1 LHPALQQNIQ
11 AYKTGEKI
19 GGKEMKNSLKRL
31 ISVLCIVFML
41 IPMVMINAGAEPA
54 LITKG
59 YNMTVNV
66 GSGST
71 LRFCSTTSTADAYE
85 IGSIPNGA
93 TVYVYG
99 ITTQQYENRTWAKI
113 NYNSRDGWVNYAW
126 LSDPGPAVATVAY
139 NANGG
144 SGAPASTQVTAS
156 NGVASFYLSTVLP
169 TRSGYD
175 FVGWRLENST
185 SYGIDSPGQ
194 HISISV
200 TSSCVLT
207 YYAQWKTAS
216 RQTATVTYNSNGGSG
231 APSSMTVEVV
241 GGESKFQL
249 SSTRPV
255 RSGYTF
261 SGWRL
266 GNVSSNPLRAPG
278 EYVTITNVSASGTIP
293 FYAVWTSSSSAK
305 QTVTIAYNSNGG
317 SGAPS
322 SSAAEIS
329 NGSASFYLSGSTP
342 TRSGY
347 TFTGWKLQNNS
358 TAPLLSPGQYVT
370 ENNVTASATLT
381 YYAQWKTSQTSGLSN
396 FKQKYQYNNNF
407 RDVSSTA
414 WYYKN
419 VAAAY
424 NYGLMVGN
432 SSTIFN
438 VNGNLSVAEA
448 ITMAC
453 RLHSI
458 YYTGSDNFTRTGS
471 TWYQVYV
478 DYAAENGITTHSYSS
493 YTRAVTRA
501 EYAELFANAFPSE
514 ALSPINTINDGAIPD
529 VPASSQYAG
538 EIYKL
543 YRAGV
548 LSGSDKYG
556 TFRPNS
562 SILRVEAAAIVTRMA
577 DTSLRQRYVLEV
589 NKTLLGTVSTL
600 SGDKVEFKNTAGCL
614 EDNYGNTYDN
624 CYSLNGTDF
633 FVSEQNAVVYNIKG
647 KYTHISGTAV
657 ISQRNKTIENN
668 GWVKIYGD
676 NQLLYD
682 SGTMKP
688 GDAPK
693 NFSLDLSSY
702 SQLKIEEYQYY
713 GQKDSYTFLWCEPY
727 LVNLYVW

>member
-1 LHPALQQNIQ
+1 
-11 AYKTGEKI
+11 
-19 GGKEMKNSLKRL
+19 MKNSLKRL
-31 ISVLCIVFML
+31 ISMLCIVFML
-41 IPMVMINAGAEPA
+41 IHMVMINAGAEPA

-200 TSSCVLT
+200 TSSCV
-207 YYAQWKTAS
+207 
-216 RQTATVTYNSNGGSG
+216 
-231 APSSMTVEVV
+231 
-241 GGESKFQL
+241 
-249 SSTRPV
+249 
-255 RSGYTF
+255 
-261 SGWRL
+261 
-266 GNVSSNPLRAPG
+266 
-278 EYVTITNVSASGTIP
+278 
-293 FYAVWTSSSSAK
+293 
-305 QTVTIAYNSNGG
+305 
-317 SGAPS
+317 
-322 SSAAEIS
+322 
-329 NGSASFYLSGSTP
+329 
-342 TRSGY
+342 
-347 TFTGWKLQNNS
+347 
-358 TAPLLSPGQYVT
+358 
-370 ENNVTASATLT
+370 LT

-614 EDNYGNTYDN
+614 VDNYGNTYDN
-624 CYSLNGTDF
+624 CYSLNGTGSGL
-633 FVSEQNAVVYNIKG
+633 VENQNSVVYYING
-647 KYTHISGTAV
+647 RYTHISGTAV